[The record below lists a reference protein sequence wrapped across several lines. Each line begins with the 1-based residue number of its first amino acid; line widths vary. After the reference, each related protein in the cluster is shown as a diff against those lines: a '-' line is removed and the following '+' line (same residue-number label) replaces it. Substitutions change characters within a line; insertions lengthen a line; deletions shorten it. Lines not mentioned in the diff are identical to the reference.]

1 MTPQVLDRFCQ
12 TAAGWLFPSRCAA
25 CGDPLVGYPSR
36 SWPLCPPCEER
47 LDFAPE
53 NRCSIC
59 GRELISEI
67 GTCMDCRDRTYHF
80 ESNHPLYPYS
90 GPYRDLVVRYKFGG
104 FIGLG
109 RFFAERLSLAY
120 RERHEGLSV
129 IPVPY
134 RREKMKKTGWDQID
148 LIARVLKN
156 VHGIPVM
163 FALERGKSMSQKT
176 LNYDDRLK
184 NLKGK
189 IRVRPGA
196 GFLGTDV
203 VLVDDVFTTGATL
216 SECART
222 LKEAGAARVYALTIA
237 ID

>member
-1 MTPQVLDRFCQ
+1 MNRIDRLRQ
-12 TAAGWLFPSRCAA
+12 AASGYLFPGRCAS
-25 CGDPLVGYPSR
+25 CGDPLLGYPSR
-36 SWPLCPPCEER
+36 SWPLCPPCEEK

-53 NRCSIC
+53 SRCSIC

-67 GTCMDCRDRTYHF
+67 GTCMDCRTRSYRF

-109 RFFAERLSLAY
+109 RFFAEQLSLAY
-120 RERHEGLSV
+120 RERYEGLPV
-129 IPVPY
+129 VPVPF

-148 LIARVLKN
+148 LIAREMRRS
-156 VHGIPVM
+156 HGVPVV
-163 FALERGKSMSQKT
+163 FGLERGKSLSQKT
-176 LNYDDRLK
+176 LNYEDRLK

-196 GFLGTDV
+196 CFPGTDL
-203 VLVDDVFTTGATL
+203 VLLDDVFTTGATL
-216 SECART
+216 SECARV
-222 LKEAGAARVYALTIA
+222 LKEAGAARVCALTIA